1 MTDLKVLGD
10 RLRQIRKQM
19 GLSQKQLAENTHTA
33 QSAISRLENGE
44 EVNASMLIA
53 ILLYYRQTFSLD
65 YIFTKDF
72 DITSHHLRLG
82 TRDEIRLQLERLI
95 RLF

>member
-1 MTDLKVLGD
+1 MIDLKVLGD

-19 GLSQKQLAENTHTA
+19 GVTQKQLAEHTHTA

-44 EVNASMLIA
+44 EVNASVLIA
-53 ILLYYRQTFSLD
+53 ILFYYGQTFSLD
-65 YIFTKDF
+65 YIFTDEF

-82 TRDEIRLQLERLI
+82 TRDEIRRQLERLI

>member
-1 MTDLKVLGD
+1 MIDLKVLGD

-19 GLSQKQLAENTHTA
+19 GLTQKQLAENAHTA
-33 QSAISRLENGE
+33 QSAISRLENGD
-44 EVNASMLIA
+44 EVNASMLMA
-53 ILLYYRQTFSLD
+53 VLLYYGQTFSLD

-72 DITSHHLRLG
+72 DINSHHLRLG

-95 RLF
+95 RLV